1 MLYKLVREATSDSH
15 AASMQHPLMVAF
27 MQGGISAGSFFDYLG
42 QLKRVYEI
50 LDSWGQDLSIYDSRL
65 KRTPIINETLQLSGH
80 VVRRYPATDAYVDHL
95 QNLIDTKD
103 TVAVLAHH
111 YTRFMGDLAAGP
123 MIGFLSNNLGIPD
136 EMLKFY
142 EFSDLGDLIEY
153 RLSYGA
159 AIQQIVPHS
168 DQDRFIFE
176 ILLAFKYS
184 QNILDELSSYWQ

>member
-1 MLYKLVREATSDSH
+1 
-15 AASMQHPLMVAF
+15 
-27 MQGGISAGSFFDYLG
+27 
-42 QLKRVYEI
+42 
-50 LDSWGQDLSIYDSRL
+50 
-65 KRTPIINETLQLSGH
+65 
-80 VVRRYPATDAYVDHL
+80 
-95 QNLIDTKD
+95 
-103 TVAVLAHH
+103 
-111 YTRFMGDLAAGP
+111 MGDLAAGP

>member
-27 MQGGISAGSFFDYLG
+27 MRGGISAGSFFDYLG

-50 LDSWGQDLSIYDSRL
+50 LDTWGQNLSIYDARL

-80 VVRRYPATDAYVDHL
+80 TVKRYSATDSYVMHL
-95 QNLIDTKD
+95 ENLIDTND
-103 TVAVLAHH
+103 DVAVLAHH

-123 MIGFLSNNLGIPD
+123 MIGFLADNLGIPD

-142 EFSDLGDLIEY
+142 NFSDLGNLLEY
-153 RLSYGA
+153 RVSYGSA
-159 AIQQIVPHS
+159 LEQIVPPW
-168 DQDRFIFE
+168 DQDRFISE
-176 ILLAFKYS
+176 VLLAFKYS
-184 QNILDELSSYWQ
+184 QNILDDLSAHWQ

>member
-1 MLYKLVREATSDSH
+1 
-15 AASMQHPLMVAF
+15 MVAF

-80 VVRRYPATDAYVDHL
+80 VVRRYPATDAYVGHL